1 MIEDKLDHLAATFVL
16 EGDRTR
22 ARLEDS
28 FAQTVRGLR
37 IDGALARP
45 FRPNAENYSGAGRL
59 VGWSL
64 RAVTADVTITFRDGR
79 GVDSDPIATVVVAA
93 GKSDNNSM
101 PGAGVAFVD
110 ALYAEVTTAGGTIVG
125 ATWLG
130 GPD

>member
-1 MIEDKLDHLAATFVL
+1 MIEDKLEHLAATFVL
-16 EGDRTR
+16 EGERTR
-22 ARLEDS
+22 ASLENAY
-28 FAQTVRGLR
+28 AQTLRGTR

-79 GVDSDPIATVVVAA
+79 SVDADPIATVVIPV

-110 ALYAEVTTAGGTIVG
+110 TLYADVTTAGGTVVG